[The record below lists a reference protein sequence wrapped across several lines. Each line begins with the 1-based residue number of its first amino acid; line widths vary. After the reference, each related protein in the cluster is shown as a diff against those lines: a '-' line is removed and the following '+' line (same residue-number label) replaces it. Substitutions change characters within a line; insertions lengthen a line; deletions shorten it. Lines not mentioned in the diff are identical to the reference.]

1 MDKLAESGRRE
12 VEKFAA
18 NFNFA
23 PACPPTELDGLVD
36 RATDALRMAPDWAE
50 NLEIVDVIERGGEQA
65 VADACRALR
74 RRIADKNPK
83 VALLALTL
91 LETCMKNNSAPFH
104 ERVAMRDFQAD
115 LVRLA
120 TGKGQVA
127 ERALSLIQSWA
138 DAFQGGGPPEFQQ
151 TYRSLLA
158 KGARFSQL
166 DAGSAAPLFTPP
178 PSAAASGAPAASSRP
193 AGAADE
199 RERPVFA
206 QDMRVAEAE
215 QSVDKASNNKWT
227 FGFLPGYSALPSND
241 NDSGDEDDGAGE
253 PRRISLAEAAAEREG
268 NQPFPSSAADAQRPP
283 PPEPARAHIEALAAA
298 PPPPEPRHLPLD
310 RLDNIAV
317 DLAEVDNNASLLR
330 DCLSAVDPAAGA
342 LLEGDEMINELIET
356 LHIVLP
362 RVVVLIETGQIEDEG
377 LMEELFRVHFNLQS
391 VIELYDEKLAKVL
404 AEDEGK
410 GQDGV
415 SAQRAAMPADLL
427 DLTVDL
433 SDEPPARS
441 PQPQQQQPQPQQQG
455 GVPLGSDL
463 HELATVLGASSFEP
477 NSFADHSFAP
487 NEPAAV
493 HARSQPAPATPPA
506 ALPEPA
512 THSPASDIPLAHG
525 SGFGTPPPA
534 SAAPLPPA
542 YPPASQPPQP
552 AAFNPFA

>member
-1 MDKLAESGRRE
+1 
-12 VEKFAA
+12 
-18 NFNFA
+18 
-23 PACPPTELDGLVD
+23 
-36 RATDALRMAPDWAE
+36 
-50 NLEIVDVIERGGEQA
+50 
-65 VADACRALR
+65 
-74 RRIADKNPK
+74 
-83 VALLALTL
+83 
-91 LETCMKNNSAPFH
+91 
-104 ERVAMRDFQAD
+104 
-115 LVRLA
+115 
-120 TGKGQVA
+120 
-127 ERALSLIQSWA
+127 
-138 DAFQGGGPPEFQQ
+138 
-151 TYRSLLA
+151 
-158 KGARFSQL
+158 
-166 DAGSAAPLFTPP
+166 
-178 PSAAASGAPAASSRP
+178 
-193 AGAADE
+193 
-199 RERPVFA
+199 
-206 QDMRVAEAE
+206 MRVAEAE

-268 NQPFPSSAADAQRPP
+268 NQQPFPSSAADAQRPP

-298 PPPPEPRHLPLD
+298 PPPPEPVNLLCATDQLIDLQIRWTTTPLCC
-310 RLDNIAV
+310 AT
-317 DLAEVDNNASLLR
+317 
-330 DCLSAVDPAAGA
+330 
-342 LLEGDEMINELIET
+342 GDEMINELIET